1 MGTHGIPWCPMGGRG
16 APYGK
21 FGTVPREP
29 TVSRGMFFF
38 PVGSREYPRDPTASR
53 GIPRYL
59 MRKKSTQE
67 FPLQPK
73 VLDTYTRGN
82 LRLMMGLSSRR
93 TCRWGPWDPM
103 GRITGTPV
111 GPRWKFRGNSRG
123 NSPFAMGSHGIP
135 WELLGLPLYAVGSR
149 GTSYRFPWEYH
160 GLSWESLGFP

>member
-1 MGTHGIPWCPMGGRG
+1 MGGRG

-38 PVGSREYPRDPTASR
+38 SR
-53 GIPRYL
+53 GIQGVPAGSHGIPWDTAVSHA
-59 MRKKSTQE
+59 KKSTQE

-93 TCRWGPWDPM
+93 TCRWGPWDPL